1 MTIYVV
7 DGSQKGLVMGA
18 GVVEVN
24 DHGFFQPYHFTTYHV
39 EANSLLSEIFA
50 FESVLTIIKKNKEM
64 TTTIHIHTDNNTV
77 IKLFEDDLKNEHLS
91 RNSYILGL
99 QNQLLLI
106 KKFARVSVSRITD
119 NLQPIAH
126 IAHDLSRS
134 YLKDPNI
141 DLYMPRENKV
151 VASASPLPSNKE
163 KKIVPVSPSPSKKEK
178 KVVPVSSSPNKKEK
192 KVKLQIKR
200 EGSSWKLL
208 ANGQLVNKHSKFLTV
223 IEQYVTSHE
232 SALGDSLFIQPCG
245 DLDRM
250 LKAIKKNKKVN
261 TILTRMNKA
270 LV

>member
-134 YLKDPNI
+134 YLKDPSI
-141 DLYMPRENKV
+141 DFYMPRENKV
-151 VASASPLPSNKE
+151 VASASPLTSNKE
-163 KKIVPVSPSPSKKEK
+163 KKVAPVSPSPS
-178 KVVPVSSSPNKKEK
+178 KKEK

-232 SALGDSLFIQPCG
+232 STLGDSLFIQPCG